1 MVVATQKS
9 KKTLLP
15 KKERTRAQIM
25 NAALR
30 LFAIKEAGETSIAEV
45 AVEAEVANG
54 TIYNYFK
61 TKEELLDASA
71 LALAEKAAA
80 DADVLMA
87 DIQNEV
93 ERLAFGALLFLKK
106 ARNDNDWA
114 WALIRVAAVA
124 PRMSEILR
132 AYPLRDLKKA
142 VASGKFTIDSEETAL
157 GLFVGAIHY
166 GIRNILEGRA
176 GYKTHDVDMVVLVLR
191 AYGLSNTTAKNTAS
205 RAYERILQQ
214 NPST

>member
-1 MVVATQKS
+1 MLKP

-71 LALAEKAAA
+71 LMLAEQAAA
-80 DADVLMA
+80 EADILMA

-93 ERLAFGALLFLKK
+93 ERLAFGAVHFLQK
-106 ARNDNDWA
+106 ARKDSDWA

-132 AYPLRDLKKA
+132 AYPLRDMKKA
-142 VASGKFTIDSEETAL
+142 VTSGKFSIDSEESAL
-157 GLFVGAIHY
+157 ALFVGAIHY

-176 GYKTHDVDMVVLVLR
+176 NFKTHDVDLIVLVLR
-191 AYGLSNTTAKNTAS
+191 AFGFTHTNAKNTVT
-205 RAYERILQQ
+205 RAYDKVWKS
-214 NPST
+214 NP

>member
-1 MVVATQKS
+1 MMVTLKP
-9 KKTLLP
+9 KKILLP

-30 LFAIKEAGETSIAEV
+30 LFAVKEAGETSIAEV

-61 TKEELLDASA
+61 TKDELLDASA
-71 LALAEKAAA
+71 LFLAEKMAAEA
-80 DADVLMA
+80 ELLMSE
-87 DIQNEV
+87 IQNEV
-93 ERLAFGALLFLKK
+93 ERLAFGGILFLQR
-106 ARNDNDWA
+106 ARKDSDWA

-132 AYPLRDLKKA
+132 AYPLRDMKKA
-142 VASGKFTIDSEETAL
+142 ISSGKFTIDSEESAL
-157 GLFVGAIHY
+157 GLYVGAIHY

-176 GYKTHDVDMVVLVLR
+176 NHKSQDLDMIVLVLKAFGISHASAKNIAQR
-191 AYGLSNTTAKNTAS
+191 AYDKAWK
-205 RAYERILQQ
+205 
-214 NPST
+214 

>member
-1 MVVATQKS
+1 MALGKS

-30 LFAIKEAGETSIAEV
+30 IFAVKDAGETSIAEV

-71 LALAEKAAA
+71 LMLAEQAAA
-80 DADVLMA
+80 EADILMA
-87 DIQNEV
+87 DIPNEV
-93 ERLAFGALLFLKK
+93 ERLAFGAVHFLQK
-106 ARNDNDWA
+106 ARKDSDWA
-114 WALIRVAAVA
+114 WALLRVAAVA

-142 VASGKFTIDSEETAL
+142 VSSGKFTIDSEESAL
-157 GLFVGAIHY
+157 ALFVGAIHY

-176 GYKTHDVDMVVLVLR
+176 NYKTHDVDMIVLVLR
-191 AYGLSNTTAKNTAS
+191 AFGLSHTNAKNSVT
-205 RAYERILQQ
+205 RAYDKVWKS
-214 NPST
+214 NS